1 MKRAQSHESVQA
13 SNIAAEAV
21 LTSHQVSE
29 LIQVNPSS
37 VNNWVKDGRLRA
49 FRTPGGHR
57 RIRARDLAD
66 FLAAHQMPIPREL
79 RFATKRRVLMVDDEA
94 KQLSAFARML
104 EPYADRLEVH
114 TADNGIDALM
124 MVPTLEP
131 HLIVMDIFMPNIDGL
146 EVCRRLRAN
155 PKTTGIDVIVVS
167 GSLNEATRAE
177 ALAAGAQR
185 CIEKPIDPQA
195 IFGALGLELEAP
207 RGPS

>member
-1 MKRAQSHESVQA
+1 MKRAQSHENVYSP
-13 SNIAAEAV
+13 NIEAEAV

-37 VNNWVKDGRLRA
+37 VNNWVKDGRLPA

-66 FLAAHQMPIPREL
+66 FLAAHRMPIPKEL

-124 MVPTLEP
+124 MVPTIEP
-131 HLIVMDIFMPNIDGL
+131 HLIVMDLFMPNIDGL

-155 PKTTGIDVIVVS
+155 PRTAGTHVIVVS
-167 GSLNEATRAE
+167 GSFSEATRTE
-177 ALAAGAQR
+177 ALAAGAQS
-185 CIEKPIDPQA
+185 CLEKPIEPHA
-195 IFGALGLELEAP
+195 ILDALGLDLETR